1 MVIVGE
7 GVAAVA
13 VAEGVAAGE
22 AVAAGAGATV
32 GDVVGTGASADGAEA
47 STRGEDVTAAGPASA
62 GPWLW
67 PWPADSWLRLCSTET
82 THAGAGFVPSALR

>member
-1 MVIVGE
+1 MIVGE

-13 VAEGVAAGE
+13 VAESVAVGD
-22 AVAAGAGATV
+22 AVAARAGATV
-32 GDVVGTGASADGAEA
+32 GDVVGAGASAEA
-47 STRGEDVTAAGPASA
+47 STRGDEVMAADPSSA

-67 PWPADSWLRLCSTET
+67 PAYSWPRLCSTEA